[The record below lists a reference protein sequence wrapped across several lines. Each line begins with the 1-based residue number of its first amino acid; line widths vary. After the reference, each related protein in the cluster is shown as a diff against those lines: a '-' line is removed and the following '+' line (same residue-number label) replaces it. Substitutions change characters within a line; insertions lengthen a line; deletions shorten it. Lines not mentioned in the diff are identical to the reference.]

1 MTFKKTMMMT
11 ALAALIAAP
20 AAAQDKNW
28 NFGDGVT
35 DERWSLISS
44 DYALCD
50 AGLMQSPIDL
60 ASFNS
65 NAHVAVDLA
74 FNSAH
79 GVVALGEEK
88 VQVDFPADRNSEML
102 GMMSGD
108 MTFNLLQVH
117 FHTPSEHA
125 IDGVR
130 QPLVA
135 HFVHATDD
143 GKLGVLG
150 VMFRQGAANA
160 ELQKIIDGVSAGKGT
175 HVMLDL
181 GNLVPDNLHVYR
193 YMGSLTT
200 PPCSEGVNWHV
211 ADMPLE
217 ASAEQIAAMRA
228 ALGGDTARSIQPT
241 GNRLVTKPIRQ

>member
-1 MTFKKTMMMT
+1 MMT
-11 ALAALIAAP
+11 KLLG
-20 AAAQDKNW
+20 AAAACAMIATPVLAQEKDW

-35 DERWSLISS
+35 DERWSLINN

-60 ASFNS
+60 GGTNA

-74 FNSAH
+74 FNAAN
-79 GVVALGEEK
+79 GVIALGEEK
-88 VQVDFPADRNSEML
+88 VQVDFPADSNSEML

-150 VMFRQGAANA
+150 VMFREGAANA
-160 ELQKIIDGVSAGKGT
+160 ELQKIVDGVGAGAGT
-175 HVMLDL
+175 DVSLYL
-181 GNLVPDNLHVYR
+181 GNLVPEELHVYR

-211 ADMPLE
+211 ADMPLT
-217 ASAEQIAAMRA
+217 ASAEQIGAMRA
-228 ALGGDTARSIQPT
+228 ALGPSARSIQPT
-241 GNRLVTKPIRQ
+241 GNRLVTEPIR